1 MVRRRNMFY
10 KLFPHAWARVPL
22 VAASLEARANLQAFI
37 LGSTLAA
44 VFQMFVATP
53 ALALTNIATV
63 ICGWAPSVATIGTS
77 LAFIVFLGALAMV
90 AVGSKQ
96 GFGRV
101 IWAVIGAVALFTGT
115 QLFAALTG
123 GACGDAAA

>member
-1 MVRRRNMFY
+1 MVRRNSAFY
-10 KLFPHAWARVPL
+10 KRFPHTWSRVTFIAVPP
-22 VAASLEARANLQAFI
+22 EARTNVQAFV
-37 LGSTLAA
+37 LGATLAA
-44 VFQMFVATP
+44 MFQMFVATP

-123 GACGDAAA
+123 GACGDTAA

>member
-1 MVRRRNMFY
+1 MVRRHKVFY
-10 KLFPHAWARVPL
+10 KLYPHAWSRVPL
-22 VAASLEARANLQAFI
+22 VAASPESRANLQAFI
-37 LGSTLAA
+37 FGATLAA

-63 ICGWAPSVATIGTS
+63 VCGWAPTVGTIGTA
-77 LAFIVFLGALAMV
+77 LAFIVFLAGIAMV

-101 IWAVIGAVALFTGT
+101 IWAIIGAVALFTGT
-115 QLFAALTG
+115 QLFTTLTG
-123 GACGDAAA
+123 GACGDTAG